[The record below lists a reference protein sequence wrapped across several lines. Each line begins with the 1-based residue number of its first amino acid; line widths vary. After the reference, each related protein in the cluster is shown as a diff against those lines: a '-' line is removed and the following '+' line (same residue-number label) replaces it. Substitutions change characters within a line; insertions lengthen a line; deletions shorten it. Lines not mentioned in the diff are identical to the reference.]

1 MKKTF
6 CCYGKTKKWLF
17 HFISFILCLTL
28 LLYRTFEWLKAYHLF
43 IDDDHHMNG
52 FIDYLQNSYLN
63 KHNMNNEDHH
73 HHHRHHEQ
81 QQHQQHQQQQQHQQY
96 QDDIIYS
103 DNTTLMEPNVMI
115 RLCNINPIR

>member
-1 MKKTF
+1 
-6 CCYGKTKKWLF
+6 LF

-63 KHNMNNEDHH
+63 KHNMNNEDHYH